1 MLKQFIKLSL
11 RHLARNRGVTAINIA
26 GLTFGVTFS
35 ILIGFYIKKELSV
48 DRSFVKG
55 DRIYRFEFEYPER
68 GRNAVTFS
76 AVGPDLRNNLAGIK
90 DVLRVQFWEDLVLK
104 KDDAN
109 YYNIQRVCLADSS
122 FFDFFEQTWIYGSP
136 ENALNK
142 PLNLILTDDLARTI
156 FGEVNPVG
164 LSLISPSG
172 SSLLPI
178 TGVIKKR
185 DDSHLTYDA
194 LLSLVTRGLES
205 STILNTYSTQQ
216 WLTYFMLEKEVNTE
230 TIEDQIYAE
239 LLELVPFLRD
249 GTGNRNFSVLLNPL
263 KSIYFDR
270 QSRDLGTRHGNY
282 SLVMVFMATAILII
296 IIACINFINLSTARA
311 MKRAREVGLRKLAG
325 SKRDSLIGQFLVES
339 FIISTISTLLAVM
352 IAELLLPYFN
362 NLTGN
367 ELNINYLDNPY
378 TIPVLIAIVLFTG
391 ILAGIYPAY
400 YISTY
405 KPIQVIRGE
414 ITSGRK
420 SLGFRRGLIFF
431 QFFISVILINSSLLI
446 SRQLKYTREKD
457 LGFEKERILTID
469 LPAAVLRNRENVR
482 ERMLRNPEIT
492 DVSYSYTIPGSHLN
506 YEGFSINNREI
517 NPQVFSIDP
526 HFFKTYGLELVA
538 GRGFDENISSDS
550 VSHCII
556 NETLARETGLDDP
569 VNGSFHHDSWYI
581 TMYPVRNI
589 EIIGIVKDFHFKSF
603 RTPIE
608 PLMLAWNPDWFNY
621 MNIKIAEG
629 KITPAMEKI
638 RKLLDEY
645 APGVPMEYKFIDE
658 SFDMMYKSDE
668 RMSRISIWFTMLAI
682 LISIMGLIGMAL
694 FMAEQRTKEIA
705 VRKIHGAS
713 VDVVVTKL
721 SREFILL
728 VIIANLTG
736 WPLVL
741 WLGAKWL
748 DDFVYKTDIGAGIF
762 VTGAIISVSI
772 AVFTTVSVILR
783 AAISNPAD
791 SLRYE

>member
-142 PLNLILTDDLARTI
+142 PLSLILTDDLARTI

-205 STILNTYSTQQ
+205 SAILNTYSTQQ

-367 ELNINYLDNPY
+367 NLIIKYLDNPY

-556 NETLARETGLDDP
+556 NESLARETGLDDP

-668 RMSRISIWFTMLAI
+668 RMSRILIWFTMLAI